1 MGARRQTF
9 GKVSIRLIFGERNRT
24 QIPEKYAMLTHT
36 HTRTR
41 AHILRKH
48 SSLIIRIR
56 WRAQNNPNC
65 NWHPP
70 AYVGKSAYTHHP
82 SLAHT
87 HTHRGLD
94 DVCTINERRSF
105 AKMDFHST
113 WSPLGPE
120 WRPMQPNRA
129 HMEACVMVT

>member
-87 HTHRGLD
+87 HTHTEDCMMCAQSMNDTALPKWIFIPRGHPWAPSGGRCNQIAL
-94 DVCTINERRSF
+94 
-105 AKMDFHST
+105 T
-113 WSPLGPE
+113 WK
-120 WRPMQPNRA
+120 RA
-129 HMEACVMVT
+129 